1 MSIDIIERWTRAV
14 LYHSENASDIR
25 AAVLQ
30 AIKAGA
36 NLSGANLSYAN
47 LSYANLSG
55 ANLSGAYLSGA
66 NLSGANLSDANL
78 SGANLSDANLSY
90 ANLSD
95 ANLSDANLSYANL
108 SDANLSDANLSDAN
122 LSDANLS
129 DANLSDANL
138 SGAYLS
144 GANLSGAYLSGADLS
159 GAHLSGAEGVEAWRC
174 TPLMMLLDQPGPI
187 RAYKLVNANS
197 EGPYNGGIVYKIGQD
212 YAVEN
217 ANTGPTCDYGA
228 GINLAT
234 LDWCLRAW
242 REGYRVIVMEFTAA
256 DIACI
261 PIGTD
266 GEFRVRRCKAVAEKD
281 ISALVAPQKATA

>member
-1 MSIDIIERWTRAV
+1 MIHYAASLDTKHIRQYTIDDSKPVKPQLEPQNRAYTGVEMSIDILDRWTRAV

-36 NLSGANLSYAN
+36 NLS
-47 LSYANLSG
+47 
-55 ANLSGAYLSGA
+55 
-66 NLSGANLSDANL
+66 DANL
-78 SGANLSDANLSY
+78 SGAN
-90 ANLSD
+90 
-95 ANLSDANLSYANL
+95 
-108 SDANLSDANLSDAN
+108 
-122 LSDANLS
+122 
-129 DANLSDANL
+129 
-138 SGAYLS
+138 LS

-197 EGPYNGGIVYKIGQD
+197 DGPYNGGIVYKIGQD